1 MTIKSFKIIKVS
13 IQGGGEQRT
22 EVVFTDHLGIK
33 HYRSYDLQKDSDINK
48 EVEIRKAGV
57 EQGLKD
63 QDIEKAVS
71 SIEAGKPFALQ
82 YAEYVELKLRL
93 QDRELEKQEEI
104 TRFTDEKA
112 KVSAELEVKK

>member
-22 EVVFTDHLGIK
+22 EVIFIDHLGIK
-33 HYRSYDLQKDSDINK
+33 HHRSYDLPKDADVNK

-63 QDIEKAVS
+63 QDMEKAVS
-71 SIEAGKPFALQ
+71 RIEAGKPFTLD
-82 YAEYVELKLRL
+82 YSEYTELKLRL
-93 QDRELEKQEEI
+93 QDREIEKQEEI
-104 TRFTDEKA
+104 TRLTDEKT
-112 KVSAELEVKK
+112 KVFAELEVKK